1 MKLHTNN
8 MEELSSFYHL
18 AREFAVST
26 HRSMFI
32 TGKAGTGKTTFLHNL
47 KKQTRKQMAIVA
59 PTGVAAINAGGTTM
73 HSFFQL
79 PFTPFIPNQIGR
91 KELTDKIK
99 MQNHRRKVIQELE
112 LLVIDEISMVRA
124 DVLDAVDTIL
134 RHVRYRHNEPF
145 GGVQLIFI
153 GDLFQLSP
161 VVNENEWQILS
172 QYYSSPYF
180 FHSQVVTQQKPIY
193 LELDKI
199 FRQSN
204 ADFIGLLNEVRN
216 NKLTTKGLALLHSR
230 YNPFFTAPKD
240 DTYITLTTH
249 NYKADKINAEELVQ
263 IKGKTHTLKA
273 EIEGEFPEKGF
284 PTDKELDLKVG
295 AKVMFI
301 KNDQETPRRFFNGK
315 IGVIESI
322 NDKTITINCP
332 DDSESIELGRMIWE
346 NIKYNT
352 NEKTKQI
359 EESVIGTFTQ
369 FPLRLAWAITIHKS
383 QGLTFDKAIIDA
395 GDAFASGQVY
405 VALSRCRSLEGLA
418 LLSKINPYSIEN
430 DKEIV
435 KYEQNKLP
443 IEFLEKELSDS
454 LNEFRVIVLQELFD
468 FRMGIGH
475 ISRWMRTIE
484 TSVESY
490 NKETVPYSK
499 VVLKQ
504 LQDVQE
510 VADKFRHQLES
521 ILRQKVMNEDYLS
534 ERLEAA
540 KKFFVQKLET
550 LLETLRQS
558 PAVTESRENARDY
571 NEQIRT
577 IFSFLAQKLHL
588 LQGLKHPFSTENY
601 FDRKNTFLLPDF
613 TVNAYSKN
621 INTKTVRTNN
631 PGLYHSLVTL
641 RNSLCEPE
649 DLPIYLVANNK
660 TLIELADYLPLDEK
674 ELLKIDGFGPV
685 KVEKYGSQF
694 LRIIKEYAAEHNL
707 ESRMEEKKESTKEKK
722 EKKPKG
728 DSHRMTLEMYK
739 QGKTIAEIVTERNLA
754 STTICGHLAVYIN
767 SGQLNINDFVSQ
779 EKRKKALTILEDNKD
794 LEGSIYQLFDGVLTK
809 EEITFFLSWRR
820 NGGV

>member
-1 MKLHTNN
+1 

-79 PFTPFIPNQIGR
+79 PFTPFIPNQQGR

-99 MQNHRRKVIQELE
+99 MQGNRRKVIQELE

-134 RHVRYRHNEPF
+134 RHIRYKHNEPF
-145 GGVQLIFI
+145 GGVQVIFI

-161 VVNENEWQILS
+161 VANENEWQILS
-172 QYYSSPYF
+172 QYYTSPYF
-180 FHSQVVTQQKPIY
+180 FHSQVITQQKPIY

-204 ADFIGLLNEVRN
+204 ADFIRILNEVRN
-216 NKLTTKGLALLHSR
+216 NNLTTSGLELLHSR

-249 NYKADKINAEELVQ
+249 NYKADKINAEELIQ
-263 IKGKTHTLKA
+263 IKTKTQTLKA

-284 PTDKELDLKVG
+284 PTDKELNLKVG

-322 NDKTITINCP
+322 TDKIITINCP
-332 DDSESIELGRMIWE
+332 GDAEVIELGRMIWE
-346 NIKYNT
+346 NIKYST

-359 EESVIGTFTQ
+359 EERVIGTFTQ

-405 VALSRCRSLEGLA
+405 VALSRCRTLEGMI

-430 DKEIV
+430 DREIV
-435 KYEQNKLP
+435 QYEQNKLP
-443 IEFLEKELSDS
+443 VEFLEQELRNS
-454 LNEFRVIVLQELFD
+454 LNEFRVIVLNELFD

-475 ISRWMRTIE
+475 CSRWMRTIE
-484 TSVESY
+484 ASVESY
-490 NKETVPYSK
+490 NKETVPFSK

-504 LQDVQE
+504 LQDIQE
-510 VADKFRHQLES
+510 VADKFRHQLET
-521 ILRQKVMNEDYLS
+521 ILKQQLINEDFLS

-540 KKFFVQKLET
+540 KKFFVEKLQT
-550 LLETLRQS
+550 LLETLKES

-571 NEQIRT
+571 NEQILS
-577 IFSFLAQKLHL
+577 IFSFIAQKHHL

-613 TVNAYSKN
+613 KVNAYSKHV
-621 INTKTVRTNN
+621 NTKTLNTKN
-631 PGLYHSLVTL
+631 PSLYFKLAAL
-641 RNSLCEPE
+641 RNELCEPE
-649 DLPIYLVANNK
+649 DLPVYVVAKNT
-660 TLIELADYLPLDEK
+660 TLIEMADYLPLTEND
-674 ELLKIDGFGPV
+674 LLKIDGFGPV
-685 KVEKYGSQF
+685 KVGRYGSQF
-694 LRIIKEYAAEHNL
+694 LKIIKSYASENGL
-707 ESRMEEKKESTKEKK
+707 TSKMDEKKDSKQDSQKEKK

-728 DSHRMTLEMYK
+728 DSHRLTFEMYK
-739 QGKTIAEIVTERNLA
+739 QGKTIQEIATERNLA
-754 STTICGHLAVYIN
+754 TTTISSHLSVYTN
-767 SGQLNINDFVSQ
+767 SGQLDINDFISE
-779 EKRKKALTILEDNKD
+779 EKRIKAMAIFEKNKD
-794 LEGSIYQLFDGVLTK
+794 ADGSVYQLFDGVLNR
-809 EEITFFLSWRR
+809 EEISFFLSWKR
-820 NGGV
+820 NS

>member
-1 MKLHTNN
+1 

-26 HRSMFI
+26 HRSMFL

-99 MQNHRRKVIQELE
+99 MQGNRRKVIQELE

-134 RHVRYRHNEPF
+134 RHVRYKHNEPF

-180 FHSQVVTQQKPIY
+180 FHSHVVTQQKPIY

-216 NKLTTKGLALLHSR
+216 NKLTTRGLDLLHSR

-263 IKGKTHTLKA
+263 IKGKTYTLKA

-284 PTDKELDLKVG
+284 PTEKELDLKVG

-315 IGVIESI
+315 IGIIESI

-332 DDSESIELGRMIWE
+332 GDSEAIELGQMIWE
-346 NIKYNT
+346 NIKYST

-359 EESVIGTFTQ
+359 EERVIGTFTQ

-405 VALSRCRSLEGLA
+405 VALSRCRSLEGLV

-435 KYEQNKLP
+435 QYEQNKLP
-443 IEFLEKELSDS
+443 VEFLEKELSDS
-454 LNEFRVIVLQELFD
+454 LNEFRVIVLNELFD

-475 ISRWMRTIE
+475 VSRWMRTIE
-484 TSVESY
+484 TAAESF
-490 NKETVPYSK
+490 NQETIPFSK

-504 LQDVQE
+504 IQDIQE
-510 VADKFRHQLES
+510 VADKFRYQLQT
-521 ILRQKVMNEDYLS
+521 ILKQELTNEDYLS

-540 KKFFVQKLET
+540 KKFFVVKLET
-550 LLETLRQS
+550 LLETLRES

-571 NEQIRT
+571 NEQILS
-577 IFSFLAQKLHL
+577 IFSFVAQKYHL
-588 LQGLKHPFSTENY
+588 LQGLIHPFNTENY

-613 TVNAYSKN
+613 NVNAYSKN
-621 INTKTVRTNN
+621 VNTKALTTKN
-631 PGLYHSLVTL
+631 PSLYFKLATL
-641 RNSLCEPE
+641 RNELCEPE
-649 DLPIYLVANNK
+649 DLPVYVVAKNK
-660 TLIELADYLPLDEK
+660 TLIEMADYLPLTEK
-674 ELLKIDGFGPV
+674 DLLKIDGFGLV
-685 KVEKYGSQF
+685 KVERYGSQF
-694 LRIIKEYAAEHNL
+694 LKIIKDFATENGL
-707 ESRMEEKKESTKEKK
+707 VSKMDEKKITKKEIPKEKK
-722 EKKPKG
+722 EKKTKG
-728 DSHRMTLEMYK
+728 DTHRLTLEMYN
-739 QGKTIAEIVTERNLA
+739 QGKSIQEIATERNLA
-754 STTICGHLAVYIN
+754 TTTICSHLSVYTN
-767 SGQLNINDFVSQ
+767 SGQLNINDFVSE
-779 EKRKKALTILEDNKD
+779 EKRDKAMSIFEKNKD
-794 LEGSIYQLFDGVLTK
+794 TEGSVYQLFEGILSR
-809 EEITFFLSWRR
+809 EEITFFLAWKR
-820 NGGV
+820 NLII

>member
-1 MKLHTNN
+1 

-32 TGKAGTGKTTFLHNL
+32 TGKAGTGKTTFLRNL
-47 KKQTRKQMAIVA
+47 KKETRKQMAIVA
-59 PTGVAAINAGGTTM
+59 PTGVAAINANGTTM

-79 PFTPFIPNQIGR
+79 PFTPFIPTQLGR
-91 KELTDKIK
+91 KELIDKIK
-99 MQNHRRKVIQELE
+99 MQNYRRKVIQELE

-124 DVLDAVDTIL
+124 DVLDAVDAIL
-134 RHVRYRHNEPF
+134 RHVRYKHNEPF

-161 VVNENEWQILS
+161 VVNNNEWQILS

-180 FHSQVVTQQKPIY
+180 FHSQVIMQQKPIY

-204 ADFIGLLNEVRN
+204 ADFIEILNQVRN
-216 NKLTTKGLALLHSR
+216 NKLTSRGLDLLHSR

-263 IKGKTHTLKA
+263 IKAKTHTLKA
-273 EIEGEFPEKGF
+273 EIEGDFPEKGY
-284 PTDKELDLKVG
+284 PTEKELELKVG

-301 KNDQETPRRFFNGK
+301 KNDQESPRRFFNGK

-322 NDKTITINCP
+322 ADKIITVVCP
-332 DDSESIELGRMIWE
+332 EDSEPIELGRMIWE
-346 NIKYNT
+346 NIIYST

-359 EESVIGTFTQ
+359 EEHVKGTFTQ

-395 GDAFASGQVY
+395 GEAFTAGQVY
-405 VALSRCRSLEGLA
+405 VALSRCRTLQGIV
-418 LLSKINPYSIEN
+418 LLSKINPNSIVN
-430 DKEIV
+430 DREIV
-435 KYEQNKLP
+435 QYEQNKLP
-443 IEFLEKELSDS
+443 VEFLEKELRDS
-454 LNEFRVIVLQELFD
+454 LTEFRVIVLNELFD

-475 ISRWMRTIE
+475 ISRWMRSIE
-484 TSVESY
+484 ENVESF
-490 NKETVPYSK
+490 NRETIPFSK

-510 VADKFRHQLES
+510 VADKFRNQLEV
-521 ILRQKVMNEDYLS
+521 ILKQQVTNEDYLS

-540 KKFFVQKLET
+540 KKFFVQKLGT
-550 LLETLRQS
+550 LLETLSQS
-558 PAVTESRENARDY
+558 PAVTESRENAREY
-571 NEQIRT
+571 NDQVLS
-577 IFSFLAQKLHL
+577 IFSFVAQKLHL
-588 LQGLKHPFSTENY
+588 LKGLKHPFSTENY
-601 FDRKNTFLLPDF
+601 FEQKNTFLLPDF
-613 TVNAYSKN
+613 KVNAYSKN
-621 INTKTVRTNN
+621 TNTKTVSTKN
-631 PGLYHSLVTL
+631 PELFFKLVAL

-660 TLIELADYLPLDEK
+660 TLIQIADYLPLNEK
-674 ELLKIDGFGPV
+674 DLLKIDGFGPV

-694 LRIIKEYAAEHNL
+694 LKIVVEYVTKHGLKSNMNEIKEVT
-707 ESRMEEKKESTKEKK
+707 KVTKEKK
-722 EKKPKG
+722 DKKVKG
-728 DSHRMTLEMYK
+728 DSHRLTYEMYK
-739 QGKTIAEIVTERNLA
+739 QGKTVAEIAAERNLVL
-754 STTICGHLAVYIN
+754 STICGHLAVYIH
-767 SGQLNINDFVSQ
+767 SGQLKINDFISE
-779 EKRKKALTILEDNKD
+779 EKRKQALTILENNKD
-794 LEGSIYQLFDGVLTK
+794 LEGSVYQLFNGILSK
-809 EEITFFLSWRR
+809 EEIIFFLSWKR
-820 NGGV
+820 NGGD